1 MPVSQ
6 NISKLKALTALA
18 TGCSPPYP
26 PRAPSQVAGSHVAA
40 TPDTGHSTD
49 KAVFAR
55 EGAAIVSMML
65 LGDMIQHDAV
75 SRVLITVWR
84 DAVTSAAECWCVSAI
99 RQCNPRIIVKHNIV
113 TRDRGRRECRANV
126 IVSSFK
132 LSFLINKS
140 LVIKVITATCQN
152 CSLTEPSEQ
161 LGIVW

>member
-1 MPVSQ
+1 M
-6 NISKLKALTALA
+6 
-18 TGCSPPYP
+18 
-26 PRAPSQVAGSHVAA
+26 
-40 TPDTGHSTD
+40 
-49 KAVFAR
+49 

>member
-6 NISKLKALTALA
+6 NISKRKALTALA

-40 TPDTGHSTD
+40 TPDTGPGTD
-49 KAVFAR
+49 KTVFTR
-55 EGAAIVSMML
+55 EGGGGSD